1 MKEYVYQ
8 PMITYIGNKRKLID
22 KIEEVVKRLNPQT
35 CVDTFSGSGVVSRM
49 LLGHSKK
56 LYVNDLEKVL

>member
-22 KIEEVVKRLNPQT
+22 KIEEVVKKT
-35 CVDTFSGSGVVSRM
+35 
-49 LLGHSKK
+49 
-56 LYVNDLEKVL
+56 